1 LQVTRPAEPAFHTIV
16 FISLSVAQSKLQA
29 DWAEAGAEGIVRRC
43 PVCLQDSVVGHGQRQ
58 KQAHDEHHDWIKI
71 RRGVCN
77 VCGKTIT
84 FLPVFSLPYSHY
96 SLIAR
101 SEALRRNLVERCSWE
116 EAAPPLKD
124 PHRVP
129 DPSTLRRWFR
139 DLDSAQPPF
148 SFLRR
153 TLAAVDHWIRRDQV
167 LPLGDWSLSW
177 STVFPLLR
185 RFWPLR
191 I

>member
-1 LQVTRPAEPAFHTIV
+1 M
-16 FISLSVAQSKLQA
+16 
-29 DWAEAGAEGIVRRC
+29 
-43 PVCLQDSVVGHGQRQ
+43 GHGCRQ

-77 VCGKTIT
+77 SCGTTIT

-101 SEALRRNLVERCSWE
+101 SEALRRYFVEGCGWE
-116 EAAPPLKD
+116 AAAPPLKD

-129 DPSTLRRWFR
+129 DPATLRRWFR
-139 DLDSAQPPF
+139 DLDSSQPPF

-153 TLAAVDHWIRRDQV
+153 TIEAIDHCIQSGQV
-167 LPLGDWSLSW
+167 LHHSDLPLSW
-177 STVFPLLR
+177 PTVFPLLR

>member
-1 LQVTRPAEPAFHTIV
+1 MASARNKLMTNTMTG
-16 FISLSVAQSKLQA
+16 SKS
-29 DWAEAGAEGIVRRC
+29 GAVSAIFAARRS
-43 PVCLQDSVVGHGQRQ
+43 P
-58 KQAHDEHHDWIKI
+58 
-71 RRGVCN
+71 
-77 VCGKTIT
+77 

-101 SEALRRNLVERCSWE
+101 SEALRRNLVENCSWE

-139 DLDSAQPPF
+139 NLDSAQPPF

-153 TLAAVDHWIRRDQV
+153 TLAAVDHWLRRDQV
-167 LPLGDWSLSW
+167 HPHGNWSLSW
-177 STVFPLLR
+177 STIYPLLR